1 MRSGKYMTAEDSISI
16 IGIDCATQPAKT
28 GLVYARYENKRINLV
43 SYLNAGSI
51 EDYSVLPD
59 HRWYPLVKKCQD
71 WIGDE
76 EHVLFCMDSPLGWP
90 NAMREML
97 PEHNAGE
104 FVGIEAKN
112 LFNRTTE
119 LFIDETVHKRP
130 LEIGA
135 NLIART
141 AVAALDLLT
150 SLRMMLRRD
159 LPLLWEQGPLK
170 GSGVIEVYPTATIIG
185 RIGTGTKLNF
195 KTKADILLPI
205 LEMDFGL
212 ESIDLLANADN
223 HMLDAALCVLAGVD
237 FIEKRCHEPPDLTAV
252 EKEGWIWFS
261 S

>member
-1 MRSGKYMTAEDSISI
+1 MTAEDSISI

-28 GLVYARYENKRINLV
+28 GLVFAKYENRHINLV

-71 WIGDE
+71 WIGDS
-76 EHVLFCMDSPLGWP
+76 EHILFCMDSPLGWP
-90 NAMREML
+90 NAMRELL
-97 PEHNAGE
+97 PAHCAGE
-104 FVGIEAKN
+104 FIGVEAKN

-119 LFIDETVHKRP
+119 LFIDETIQKRP

-141 AVAALDLLT
+141 AVAALDLLA
-150 SLRMMLRRD
+150 SLRMMLRKD
-159 LPLLWEQGPLK
+159 LPLLWEQGPLT

-185 RIGTGTKLNF
+185 RIGSGTKLNF

-205 LEMDFGL
+205 LEMDFGPD
-212 ESIDLLANADN
+212 SIDLLANADN

-237 FIEKRCHEPPDLTAV
+237 FIEKRCHEPPDPDAV
-252 EKEGWIWFS
+252 RQEGWIWFS